1 MIENKP
7 RAENRAREFTGTLR
21 CSGRTMNRMFAAPL
35 AMLSPLTGLC
45 LLAGPSAAVARVLD
59 ART

>member
-1 MIENKP
+1 MI
-7 RAENRAREFTGTLR
+7 
-21 CSGRTMNRMFAAPL
+21 RMFAAPL
-35 AMLSPLTGLC
+35 ATLSRLAGLC